1 MEEFKFRTLTD
12 EEVDCLV
19 ALEQNRKNHKNAIF
33 STIGESIFCLLTLAV
48 IGLFIWQILT
58 LRNCDIPNEYNISKF
73 NFVNLLCWCGERCT
87 DTCPLIYVA
96 SIFAA
101 LFELFGQFEL
111 NSLFNNLPLGSMPKE
126 LINILPE
133 INPLSAFIPT
143 LISSCLIIV
152 NVMANEVFPQI
163 KSFYT
168 QKLLPIGIVLIAI
181 TLLIL
186 FLYCLFEGG
195 IYGLLIRGS
204 LICIANFGLS
214 VLFGIIGSLITGII
228 SLFFVLLVCI
238 IVISIVLRLCLI
250 AM

>member
-1 MEEFKFRTLTD
+1 MASSK
-12 EEVDCLV
+12 
-19 ALEQNRKNHKNAIF
+19 KNWGKEIKV
-33 STIGESIFCLLTLAV
+33 ESIFCLLTLAV
-48 IGLFIWQILT
+48 IGIFVWQILT

-73 NFVNLLCWCGERCT
+73 KFVNLLCWCGERCT

-111 NSLFNNLPLGSMPKE
+111 NSLFNKLPLGSMPKE

-133 INPLSAFIPT
+133 INPPSAFIPT
-143 LISSCLIIV
+143 LISSGLIIV
-152 NVMANEVFPQI
+152 NAMANEVFPQI
-163 KSFYT
+163 KSIKSFYT
-168 QKLLPIGIVLIAI
+168 QKLLPVGIVLIAI

-228 SLFFVLLVCI
+228 SLFFVLLVLLVCT
-238 IVISIVLRLCLI
+238 IVISIVLRLYLI
-250 AM
+250 AIHN

>member
-111 NSLFNNLPLGSMPKE
+111 NSLFNKLPLGSMPQGLKDA
-126 LINILPE
+126 LPVS
-133 INPLSAFIPT
+133 NPLGEFLPMAIV
-143 LISSCLIIV
+143 SCLIII
-152 NVMANEVFPQI
+152 NVIATAIVPKIMPF
-163 KSFYT
+163 FLH
-168 QKLLPIGIVLIAI
+168 KLLPVGIVLIAI
-181 TLLIL
+181 TVFILL
-186 FLYCLFEGG
+186 FRCLAEGG

-214 VLFGIIGSLITGII
+214 VLFGILGSLITTVFAGII
-228 SLFFVLLVCI
+228 FIFGSLIAVA
-238 IVISIVLRLCLI
+238 VILRILLI